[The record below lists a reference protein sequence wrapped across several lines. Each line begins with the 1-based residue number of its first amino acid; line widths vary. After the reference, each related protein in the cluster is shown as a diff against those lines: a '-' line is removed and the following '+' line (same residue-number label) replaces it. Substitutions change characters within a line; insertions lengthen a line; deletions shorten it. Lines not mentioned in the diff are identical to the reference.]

1 MCKVVFDSNIFIS
14 SIVYGGKPRQIF
26 QSAIEGK
33 VELYVSREILE
44 EVEEV
49 LQRPKFKY
57 HFQMVDLVITE
68 IHNIAKIVI
77 PKKKINYIK
86 DDPQDNIIIECAVE
100 AKSDY
105 IVTGD
110 EHLLGLK
117 AYKNIQILN
126 PAEFLQKLNY
136 NEHIRKIN

>member
-14 SIVYGGKPRQIF
+14 SIVYGGKPRQVF

-33 VELYVSREILE
+33 VKLYVSREILE

-57 HFQMVDLVITE
+57 HFQMIDLVITE
-68 IHNIAKIVI
+68 IHNIAKVVI
-77 PKKKINYIK
+77 PRRKINYIK
-86 DDPQDNIIIECAVE
+86 DDPHDNIILECAVE
-100 AKSDY
+100 SESNY

-117 AYKNIQILN
+117 EYENIQILN
-126 PAEFLQKLNY
+126 PVEFLGKL
-136 NEHIRKIN
+136 KLQG